1 MRDYLI
7 IALVCLVLMIL
18 VYAVTESFWAT
29 ALIYV
34 VVVGIGIGMV
44 AYLNKDY

>member
-1 MRDYLI
+1 MRDYVV

-18 VYAVTESFWAT
+18 VYAVTQSFWLT

-34 VVVGIGIGMV
+34 IVVAIGVGML
-44 AYLNKDY
+44 AYLNNDL